1 LFLSRHSHVT
11 LTPHFTLTPPLRHT
25 THFTS
30 LLYIISVGITFGFAI
45 VYFVWLSHTKLNYKQ
60 RTYLAILL
68 SLIIVLSS
76 SAAFSAGCWYV
87 KEVWYGYEEYT
98 NEYTV
103 STFLV
108 WTCILCFAHYVYYK
122 LTQRKLVETAVKM
135 GVTTATTTNNG
146 ADGDGD
152 GDGEYNDRRNRN
164 VRRNYNYSGS
174 NADADSIT
182 YTIGGRRRIYVCG
195 GSDSGDRGHQQTIKR
210 DEVQKVKGEWRYG
223 QSHIF
228 QPPKSINCVA
238 NELGG
243 VVSPRIKN
251 RYAKFKQQ
259 RQQQHRRRGRG
270 RGQRQRGL
278 LRRNSGGAGQQQQ
291 QQQQEGITSLEDI
304 NDTNDENL
312 VLSPTVLD
320 LANSQAMSSS
330 SLPTLYPLN
339 SSNDNDD
346 DNDNAV
352 FNGGTTT
359 ARMINSSSSRSRI
372 NTDATFRTASTTGS
386 NSDAGVDV
394 DVDDTG
400 IDIDFDRI
408 DTCVISSSLGDDSEA
423 DEDNEANASANA
435 NANAA
440 TATAT
445 ATTTESRHNRLL
457 VDMVAGMGIPS
468 PPSLSQAQEHS
479 ATTIGANNG
488 TLVDAIIDL
497 DDSDREP
504 YDNNSDDDDDDD
516 DNLSVP
522 SDVIHREEI
531 ENPTL
536 WYMMK
541 ANSCC
546 RRRRF
551 YNAPPRKGCD
561 LFINILKW
569 TIYAAAA
576 WMHVGFTIICIGATL
591 QRNTVRDA
599 LDNTFELLYPSNY
612 ETGPMCAW
620 NNTNRSSTN
629 ANNAYAD
636 ILTFDSLED
645 VYESDYSVIHCGE
658 CGDCSNWNDLS
669 LQWTTRTHLAEL
681 AKDW

>member
-1 LFLSRHSHVT
+1 
-11 LTPHFTLTPPLRHT
+11 
-25 THFTS
+25 
-30 LLYIISVGITFGFAI
+30 
-45 VYFVWLSHTKLNYKQ
+45 
-60 RTYLAILL
+60 
-68 SLIIVLSS
+68 
-76 SAAFSAGCWYV
+76 
-87 KEVWYGYEEYT
+87 
-98 NEYTV
+98 
-103 STFLV
+103 
-108 WTCILCFAHYVYYK
+108 
-122 LTQRKLVETAVKM
+122 M
-135 GVTTATTTNNG
+135 
-146 ADGDGD
+146 
-152 GDGEYNDRRNRN
+152 
-164 VRRNYNYSGS
+164 
-174 NADADSIT
+174 
-182 YTIGGRRRIYVCG
+182 
-195 GSDSGDRGHQQTIKR
+195 
-210 DEVQKVKGEWRYG
+210 KGEWRYG

-270 RGQRQRGL
+270 QRQRGL

-291 QQQQEGITSLEDI
+291 QQQQEGIISLEDI

-320 LANSQAMSSS
+320 LVNSQAMSSS

-440 TATAT
+440 TNTAT

-516 DNLSVP
+516 NLSVP
-522 SDVIHREEI
+522 SDVIHREEK

-561 LFINILKW
+561 LFINIFKW